1 MKYLLLFTLTILLLP
16 SCREKSPLEIEVMA
30 IHDEV
35 MPKMGDLHVAKKSL
49 RKLIVDTNT
58 DSLNTIILDLITDL
72 DNADEGMMSWMH
84 DYKVPGKDPEKTIYL
99 EKEKVS
105 ITKVKNDML
114 NSLKAA
120 NDYLAAQNNK

>member
-1 MKYLLLFTLTILLLP
+1 MKYLLFFAVFILLLP

-35 MPKMGDLHVAKKSL
+35 MPKMGDLHVAKKNL
-49 RKLIVDTNT
+49 RKLISETNS

-72 DNADEGMMSWMH
+72 ENADEGMMSWMH
-84 DYKVPGKDPEKTIYL
+84 EYKVPNNDPEKTVYL
-99 EKEKVS
+99 EKEKVN
-105 ITKVKNDML
+105 ITKVKEDML

-120 NDYLAAQNNK
+120 HDYLAAQNK